1 MIRYLLDTNVLV
13 DILRGKDKSARKR
26 LLELGIDHCAISD
39 ISVYE
44 LYCGAAFSACRQKNL
59 EILKKTFEHL
69 AVIPASDGYWEAAK
83 EKKRLEEAGTPIE
96 DFDLLIGCT
105 ALSYG
110 FTLVTDNLKH
120 MRRIQ
125 GLKTEAWK

>member
-1 MIRYLLDTNVLV
+1 
-13 DILRGKDKSARKR
+13 
-26 LLELGIDHCAISD
+26 LELGIDHCAISD

-44 LYCGAAFSACRQKNL
+44 LYCSAAFSACRQKNL
-59 EILKKTFEHL
+59 EILEKTFEHL
-69 AVIPASDGYWEAAK
+69 ALIPASDGYWVAAT

-105 ALSYG
+105 ALSNG

-120 MRRIQ
+120 MQRIQ